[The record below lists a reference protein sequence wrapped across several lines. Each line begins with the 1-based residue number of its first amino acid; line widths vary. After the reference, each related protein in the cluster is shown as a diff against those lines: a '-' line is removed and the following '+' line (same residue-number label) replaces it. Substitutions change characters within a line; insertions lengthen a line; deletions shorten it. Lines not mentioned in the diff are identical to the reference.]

1 MITLEGWVYLM
12 YDLQDSGQ
20 PFIASIFCVSIVVS
34 CSYFLLNVILAV
46 LAESIEETSKDDD
59 LNQIKRKSEISKSLL
74 RARAQKNAQLTK
86 HDTL

>member
-20 PFIASIFCVSIVVS
+20 PRIATIFCVSIIVS

-46 LAESIEETSKDDD
+46 LAESIEESAKED
-59 LNQIKRKSEISKSLL
+59 LNEINKKSEISKSLL
-74 RARAQKNAQLTK
+74 RARA
-86 HDTL
+86 